1 MRTNGKMLRLAFFIS
16 AVCHF
21 AVLFSIRNLALLLPP
36 AIDQASQAR
45 SISAQLI
52 SRNDESAWTPP
63 ATRMPA
69 PSVRNESA
77 SSEVLARPGVDAKHP
92 VSGVFSP
99 STVTDDIAVTEKNSA
114 RTGDLA
120 AIPGTPQMPSAEASP
135 DGVRQY
141 RLNLAREARR
151 FKHFPPLAR
160 ERGWEGV
167 AVVVVSTVA
176 GAPLP
181 QVSLSQSSGF
191 DLLDQEALMLVA
203 QAVTTA
209 ALPESLRSH
218 TFALTLPIHYRLDD

>member
-1 MRTNGKMLRLAFFIS
+1 MLRLAFFIS
-16 AVCHF
+16 AICHL
-21 AVLFSIRNLALLLPP
+21 AVLFSIRNLALILPP
-36 AIDQASQAR
+36 TTAQLSQAR

-52 SRNDESAWTPP
+52 SRADKSAWAPP
-63 ATRMPA
+63 ATHMPS
-69 PSVRNESA
+69 PSVRNEAIPSD
-77 SSEVLARPGVDAKHP
+77 VLNKPSGEAGHP

-99 STVTDDIAVTEKNSA
+99 STATDDIAVIEKTSG

-120 AIPGTPQMPSAEASP
+120 ATPSAPPVPSEEVSP

-176 GAPLP
+176 GVPLP

-191 DLLDQEALMLVA
+191 ELLDQEALMLVA

-209 ALPESLRSH
+209 VLPDSLRNR